1 MSDKISIKDITIDI
15 NSILDA
21 QGISVADRA
30 EMLSAG
36 VLFIPN
42 GYRDSPQAFASG
54 TSEFY
59 AYCMKHMPEKVE
71 ICTTDEGY
79 LEVELN
85 SFQLR
90 INKTVVMGVVF
101 SVFLNVLSNYITDW
115 SKTYVMPQEV
125 QVEFIAPPSVTFSI
139 AVVDSI
145 NGVSKQFDYDGP
157 ATDAPAVINEIE
169 ALWYEQSGNNQP
181 NK

>member
-1 MSDKISIKDITIDI
+1 MSDKVSIKDVAIDI
-15 NSILDA
+15 NLILDS
-21 QGISVADRA
+21 QGILVEKRAD
-30 EMLSAG
+30 MLSAG

-59 AYCMKHMPEKVE
+59 TYCLKCMPGQVE

-90 INKTVVMGVVF
+90 INKTIVIGAVF
-101 SVFLNVLSNYITDW
+101 GVFLNVLSNYITDW
-115 SKTYVMPQEV
+115 SKTYVMPQET
-125 QVEFIAPPSVTFSI
+125 QVECIAPPSVTFSI
-139 AVVDSI
+139 AVVDSL

-157 ATDAPAVINEIE
+157 AADVPAVIKEIE
-169 ALWYEQSGNNQP
+169 SLWHEQSSNNQP
-181 NK
+181 TK

>member
-1 MSDKISIKDITIDI
+1 MSYKISIKDITIDI

-21 QGISVADRA
+21 QRIPEVERA
-30 EMLSAG
+30 EMLSAS

-59 AYCMKHMPEKVE
+59 AFCRERMSGQVE
-71 ICTTDEGY
+71 ICTTEDGY

-85 SFQLR
+85 SCQLR
-90 INKTVVMGVVF
+90 INKTIVMSAVL
-101 SVFLNVLSNYITDW
+101 SVFLNVLGNYITDW
-115 SKTYVMPQEV
+115 SKTYVMPQET
-125 QVEFIAPPSVTFSI
+125 QIECIAPPSVTFSI

-157 ATDAPAVINEIE
+157 AADAPSVVKEIE
-169 ALWYEQSGNNQP
+169 SLWHEQSSNTQP